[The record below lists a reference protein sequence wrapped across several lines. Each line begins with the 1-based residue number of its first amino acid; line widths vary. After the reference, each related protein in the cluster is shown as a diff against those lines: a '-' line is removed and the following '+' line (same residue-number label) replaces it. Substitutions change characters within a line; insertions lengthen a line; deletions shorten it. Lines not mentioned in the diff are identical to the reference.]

1 LIVWKGTVARE
12 VLWGKLK
19 LESEVRAVMKEYLI
33 DPSWADK
40 KNLSLVET
48 PGPGDRDAFIGAA
61 AAFKA
66 ISKG

>member
-1 LIVWKGTVARE
+1 MR
-12 VLWGKLK
+12 
-19 LESEVRAVMKEYLI
+19 EYLI
-33 DPSWADK
+33 DPSWADR

-48 PGPGDRDAFIGAA
+48 PGPGDRDAFVGAA